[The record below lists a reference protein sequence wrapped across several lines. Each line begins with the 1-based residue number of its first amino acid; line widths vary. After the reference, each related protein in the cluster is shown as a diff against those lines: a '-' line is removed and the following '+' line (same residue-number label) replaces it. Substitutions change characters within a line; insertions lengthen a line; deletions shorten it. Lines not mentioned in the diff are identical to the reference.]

1 MTLQGPAQ
9 HGSSIKEMGGTNKAP
24 FFDGS
29 QPCAQIDSELFFP
42 ESAGQAAQVKS
53 TIRKICGSCDF
64 QSECLEYALNTNSFG
79 IWGGTLETERR
90 RMLRYRRA
98 S

>member
-1 MTLQGPAQ
+1 MVG
-9 HGSSIKEMGGTNKAP
+9 IKAP

-42 ESAGQAAQVKS
+42 ESAGDAVRLKP
-53 TIRKICGSCDF
+53 IIKKICGSCDF
-64 QSECLEYALNTNSFG
+64 QAPCLEYALDTHSFG
-79 IWGGTLETERR
+79 IWGGTLETERKK
-90 RMLRYRRA
+90 MLGYRKV

>member
-1 MTLQGPAQ
+1 MTLQGPVQ
-9 HGSSIKEMGGTNKAP
+9 HGISTKRMVGIKAP
-24 FFDGS
+24 FFDGT
-29 QPCAQIDSELFFP
+29 QPCAQTDSEIFFP
-42 ESAGQAAQVKS
+42 ESAGDAVRLKPLVK
-53 TIRKICGSCDF
+53 KICGSCDF

>member
-1 MTLQGPAQ
+1 MTLQGPVT
-9 HGSSIKEMGGTNKAP
+9 HGDSTKRMGGIKAP

-29 QPCAQIDSELFFP
+29 QLCAQTDAELFFP
-42 ESAGQAAQVKS
+42 ESAGDALRVKS
-53 TIRKICGSCDF
+53 IVKKICGSCEF
-64 QSECLEYALNTNSFG
+64 QAPCLEYALDTQSFG

-90 RMLRYRRA
+90 RMLKYRTA